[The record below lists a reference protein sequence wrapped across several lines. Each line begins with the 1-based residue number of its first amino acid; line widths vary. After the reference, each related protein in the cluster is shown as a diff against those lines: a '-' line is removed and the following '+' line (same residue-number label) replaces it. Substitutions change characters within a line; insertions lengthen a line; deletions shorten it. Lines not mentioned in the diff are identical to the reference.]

1 LNNFFVF
8 NNLFFF
14 FGRKIDIVFNN
25 FYKDENQDHD
35 LTPLKKKFTIN
46 WLLVMFSLYTNEK
59 LKKKLAYIIFL
70 IYITLKK
77 LNYYL
82 KYKFD
87 INLIINEEYPFM
99 SFNTYYLIEP

>member
-1 LNNFFVF
+1 MKNW
-8 NNLFFF
+8 
-14 FGRKIDIVFNN
+14 
-25 FYKDENQDHD
+25 
-35 LTPLKKKFTIN
+35 KKN
-46 WLLVMFSLYTNEK
+46 
-59 LKKKLAYIIFL
+59 LAYIIFL